1 MTFHSP
7 VARDGAAGRGAA
19 MAVSVLPHAKLPS
32 HHHSAIW
39 LDEQP
44 VGNADLLV
52 CLTLYNEP
60 PDALEDT
67 LACLTAN
74 QARLPGRDAGGT
86 SLEVVIVLD
95 GRDRVHPQTEALIN
109 RLGFDLDR
117 DCGLDDAHKVN
128 SLDILSD
135 RVRVQTRQIAAQEF
149 AKEAWLDDPG
159 QDLPPLVVHLAVKE
173 RNRGKLD
180 SHALFFR
187 GIVPCRNPD
196 FVLQIDAGSR
206 PVADCLVHLLERM
219 RREPD
224 CAALA
229 TNVMMEGVALT
240 DWLQSWQQA
249 DFLWQKISDW
259 PIGHGLGYLEVV
271 PGQASL
277 MRMSALQ
284 RSPAGD
290 PLDAYLRGLSR
301 PDGLLEANLFLAEDR
316 IIGAEIVK
324 SHGSATI
331 RYERDATI
339 LTDGCKTVGEL
350 LRQRRRWTNSTLS
363 ARLAVV
369 ASLGQVICRSPAGPG
384 SGLETR
390 PGRRV
395 SLSLAVLWALW
406 QNLEQWFIP
415 STLALLVSLSTG
427 FLQDEIRSVMGVPL
441 APVMA
446 AGVLLFWLYCM
457 VSMTGRDAK
466 GAGRGSMQTLL
477 HGIGI
482 ATLLAL
488 ALPGL
493 FTSLAHAA
501 SGSLAVFSASIFVL
515 GLAVWRHS
523 SNRLPDLVRL
533 FLFYIPTSLVVSFYM
548 LTYAF
553 ANIHDV
559 SWGTKGLVAAT
570 GPAYPPA
577 WLRMRRQFL
586 AVWVVSNAAMVTLVL
601 GIIPGGAVT
610 MLQVFSVPFFI
621 RIAIAALLLLREKS
635 GRKQR
640 VFRAGW
646 TGGPVPSA
654 AT

>member
-7 VARDGAAGRGAA
+7 VARDGAAGRDAA
-19 MAVSVLPHAKLPS
+19 VASSVLPHTKHAS
-32 HHHSAIW
+32 NHHSVAW
-39 LDEQP
+39 LDGP
-44 VGNADLLV
+44 PDGNADLLA

-60 PDALEDT
+60 PDALEGT
-67 LACLTAN
+67 LACLAAN
-74 QARLPGRDAGGT
+74 QGRLPGREAGGIAF
-86 SLEVVIVLD
+86 EVVVVLD
-95 GRDRVHPQTEALIN
+95 GRDRVHPQTGALLS
-109 RLGFDLDR
+109 RFGFDLDR
-117 DCGLDDAHKVN
+117 NCSSDEAEP
-128 SLDILSD
+128 D
-135 RVRVQTRQIAAQEF
+135 RVRVQTRQITAQAFAQEAF
-149 AKEAWLDDPG
+149 LDDPG
-159 QDLPPLVVHLAVKE
+159 QDLPPLVVHLAVKD

-187 GIVPCRNPD
+187 TLVPCRHPD

-206 PVADCLVHLLERM
+206 LVADCLAHLLERM
-219 RREPD
+219 RREPE

-229 TNVMMEGVALT
+229 TNVVMEGAALT

-249 DFLWQKISDW
+249 DFLWQKISEW

-277 MRMSALQ
+277 MRMAALR

-290 PLDAYLRGLSR
+290 PLDAYLRGLAR
-301 PDGLLEANLFLAEDR
+301 PEGLMEANLFLAEDR

-324 SHGSATI
+324 SYASATI

-339 LTDGCKTVGEL
+339 LTDGCRTMDEL

-363 ARLAVV
+363 ARLAIVR
-369 ASLGQVICRSPAGPG
+369 SLGQVICKRSAGPEAGPG
-384 SGLETR
+384 
-390 PGRRV
+390 RRA
-395 SLSLAVLWALW
+395 SLFVAVLWALW

-415 STLALLVSLSTG
+415 SILALLISLSIG
-427 FLQDEIRSVMGVPL
+427 FLQGEIRSLTGMSP

-446 AGVLLFWLYCM
+446 GSVMLFWLYCLS
-457 VSMTGRDAK
+457 SMTRRDAK
-466 GAGRGSMQTLL
+466 GAGSSSTHRVL
-477 HGIGI
+477 HGIGLAMLPAFLLSGT
-482 ATLLAL
+482 ATY
-488 ALPGL
+488 
-493 FTSLAHAA
+493 LAHAA
-501 SGSLAVFSASIFVL
+501 RGSLVVFSASILVL

-523 SNRLPDLVRL
+523 NSRLPDLARL

-559 SWGTKGLVAAT
+559 SWGTKGLVAAKL
-570 GPAYPPA
+570 PACPPA
-577 WLRMRRQFL
+577 WLRLRRRFL
-586 AVWVVSNAAMVTLVL
+586 IVWVVSNTALVALAL

-610 MLQVFSVPFFI
+610 VLQVFSVPFFI

-635 GRKQR
+635 ARQQR
-640 VFRAGW
+640 AFGAGW
-646 TGGPVPSA
+646 MGRVVSST